1 MGGVMVPDMGGAMV
15 PDIGG
20 VIVPDMGAGVIIVVD
35 GFSDFVLSQP
45 VSSSAPAAVTAS
57 ATPANMR
64 GRVVVVLDMGPPKQG
79 DGNSGLCSSLAI
91 RRRAG

>member
-1 MGGVMVPDMGGAMV
+1 MPDMGGVMV

-20 VIVPDMGAGVIIVVD
+20 VIVPERGGGVITVVD
-35 GFSDFVLSQP
+35 GFSDLVLSQP
-45 VSSSAPAAVTAS
+45 VSNSAPAAVTAR
-57 ATPANMR
+57 ATPVNMR

-79 DGNSGLCSSLAI
+79 GGNSGLCSSVAI

>member
-1 MGGVMVPDMGGAMV
+1 MRIKDVDLDRLILTIRDGKGGKDRTTCLPASLVPR
-15 PDIGG
+15 
-20 VIVPDMGAGVIIVVD
+20 
-35 GFSDFVLSQP
+35 S
-45 VSSSAPAAVTAS
+45 SSSAPAAVTAS

>member
-1 MGGVMVPDMGGAMV
+1 MVPDMGGAMV

-45 VSSSAPAAVTAS
+45 VSSSAPTS
-57 ATPANMR
+57 NATSIPPPIPATTSGFCMVAPFMPVLSMR
-64 GRVVVVLDMGPPKQG
+64 RP
-79 DGNSGLCSSLAI
+79 
-91 RRRAG
+91 